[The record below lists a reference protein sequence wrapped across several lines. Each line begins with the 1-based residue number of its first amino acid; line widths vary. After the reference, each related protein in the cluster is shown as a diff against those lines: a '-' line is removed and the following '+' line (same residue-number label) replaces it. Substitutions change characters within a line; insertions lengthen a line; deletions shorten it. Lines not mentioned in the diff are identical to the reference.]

1 LRKSPVRLGLGDG
14 RYDVGLSIRLA
25 EAGLTR
31 TALHRIN
38 AGEICLLPPFAN
50 CCPCARARRL
60 EGVRAPALKED
71 QLVERKNDGIAP
83 RWLNRK
89 LAATL
94 GIGLG
99 ATLAL
104 SPLVWAENPTFL
116 DKPSSAA
123 PAVPQT
129 MTSPVALIQQQ
140 SLAPL
145 VKRVSPAVVNISVSQ
160 KTDGEAMVE
169 EPELAPS
176 PGSPSSP
183 FDDLLR
189 RFFEEQ
195 SPGGQRHLFPPIP
208 GGQAKRIALGSGFII
223 DPSGYVVTNS
233 HVIGD
238 AGKVE
243 VTLQDNTKYT
253 AKIIGRDPKTD
264 IAVLKI
270 NTDKTL
276 PYVTFGDSSAAQ
288 VGDWVMAVGNPFG
301 LGGTVTTGIISAR
314 GRDIH
319 SGPFD
324 DFLQID
330 APINRGNSGGPTF
343 NLEGEVIGI
352 NTAIY
357 SPNGGSVGIGFA
369 VPSNVAK
376 TVVAQ
381 LKEHGKVSRGWL
393 GVQIQEVTP
402 AIAAS
407 LGLHGEQGALVSVVT
422 SDSPGAKAGLKQGDV
437 ILSFNDKEVVH
448 LRDLPRLVAG
458 TAPDSHATMTVW
470 RSGQTI
476 HLQGTVG
483 ELSNNEQVATA
494 SGGEEEQPVRA
505 EALGMHFS
513 PLTSQLRRELH
524 LAKDVRGVVVT
535 RVDSGSA
542 ADDVG
547 LSEGDVLVA
556 IDQQPV
562 NTPQEAAEKLN
573 EAAASPK
580 KSALLL
586 LNRHGV
592 TQYVG
597 VSLGGDRG

>member
-1 LRKSPVRLGLGDG
+1 LAQINDHVTSRPRLGRSRAAALG
-14 RYDVGLSIRLA
+14 
-25 EAGLTR
+25 
-31 TALHRIN
+31 
-38 AGEICLLPPFAN
+38 F
-50 CCPCARARRL
+50 
-60 EGVRAPALKED
+60 
-71 QLVERKNDGIAP
+71 
-83 RWLNRK
+83 
-89 LAATL
+89 
-94 GIGLG
+94 GLG

-104 SPLVWAENPTFL
+104 SPLVWADNPSVMN
-116 DKPSSAA
+116 KPSQAATAA
-123 PAVPQT
+123 PET
-129 MTSPVALIQQQ
+129 MTSPIALMQHQ
-140 SLAPL
+140 SFAPL
-145 VKRVSPAVVNISVSQ
+145 VKKVSPAVVNISVTQ
-160 KTDGEAMVE
+160 NATADGTAE
-169 EPELAPS
+169 ESDDAPS
-176 PGSPSSP
+176 PGFPKSP
-183 FDDLLR
+183 FDEMLR
-189 RFFEEQ
+189 RFFEQ
-195 SPGGQRHLFPPIP
+195 QNPSGQRHTFPQMP
-208 GGQAKRIALGSGFII
+208 GGEAHRIALGSGFIV
-223 DPSGYVVTNS
+223 DPAGYVVTNS
-233 HVIGD
+233 HVVGN
-238 AGKVE
+238 ASKVE
-243 VTLQDNTKYT
+243 VTLQDESKYM

-270 NTDKTL
+270 NADKPL

-369 VPSNVAK
+369 VPSRVAK
-376 TVVAQ
+376 NVVAQ
-381 LKEHGKVSRGWL
+381 LEQHGKISRGWL

-407 LGLHGEQGALVSVVT
+407 LGLQGPHGALVAVVT
-422 SDSPGAKAGLKQGDV
+422 PNSPGAKAGLKQGDV
-437 ILSFNDKEVVH
+437 VLAFNGGDVGR
-448 LRDLPRLVAG
+448 LRDLPRLVAE
-458 TAPDSHATMTVW
+458 TAPDTNAKLKVW
-470 RSGQTI
+470 RNGQTVE
-476 HLQGTVG
+476 LQTTVG
-483 ELSNNEQVATA
+483 ELPNTDQAVAS
-494 SGGEEEQPVRA
+494 SGQDEAQSPRA
-505 EALGMHFS
+505 EASGMHFA
-513 PLTSQLRRELH
+513 PLSNQLRQELRV
-524 LAKDVRGVVVT
+524 AKDVQGVAIT
-535 RVDSGSA
+535 RVEPGTA

-547 LSEGDVLVA
+547 LSAGDVVVA

-562 NTPQEAAEKLN
+562 KTPQEAAAKLK

-597 VSLGGDRG
+597 VNLDGNKG

>member
-1 LRKSPVRLGLGDG
+1 LQDQLCSDPLS
-14 RYDVGLSIRLA
+14 LSIA
-25 EAGLTR
+25 SA
-31 TALHRIN
+31 
-38 AGEICLLPPFAN
+38 
-50 CCPCARARRL
+50 ARAL
-60 EGVRAPALKED
+60 APEED
-71 QLVERKNDGIAP
+71 QLVQSKNDCVRHP
-83 RWLNRK
+83 WLNRK
-89 LAATL
+89 RAAAL
-94 GIGLG
+94 GFGLG
-99 ATLAL
+99 TTLAL
-104 SPLVWAENPTFL
+104 SPLVWAENPPIGGTL
-116 DKPSSAA
+116 PQTTQ
-123 PAVPQT
+123 AVPQT
-129 MTSPVALIQQQ
+129 MTSPVALMQHQ

-145 VKRVSPAVVNISVSQ
+145 VKKVSPAVVNISVSHR
-160 KTDGEAMVE
+160 TDADAVTE

-176 PGSPSSP
+176 PGFPNSP
-183 FDDLLR
+183 FDQFMR
-189 RFFEEQ
+189 RFFEQQ
-195 SPGGQRHLFPPIP
+195 SPGDKPYPFSQVP
-208 GGQAKRIALGSGFII
+208 GNPVKRIALGSGFII

-233 HVIGD
+233 HVVGD

-243 VTLQDNTKYT
+243 VTLQDNSKYP
-253 AKIIGRDPKTD
+253 AKIVGLDPKTD
-264 IAVLKI
+264 IAILKI
-270 NTDKTL
+270 TADKPL

-376 TVVAQ
+376 AVLTQ
-381 LKEHGKVSRGWL
+381 LEEHGKVSRGWL

-407 LGLHGEQGALVSVVT
+407 LGLHGEHGALVAVV
-422 SDSPGAKAGLKQGDV
+422 SPESPGAKSGLKQGDV
-437 ILSFNDKEVVH
+437 ILSFNGTDVDH
-448 LRDLPRLVAG
+448 LRDLPRLVA
-458 TAPDSHATMTVW
+458 AARPDSHAAMTLW
-470 RSGQTI
+470 RNGQTI
-476 HLQGTVG
+476 QLQATVG
-483 ELSNNEQVATA
+483 ELADNDQVASAT
-494 SGGEEEQPVRA
+494 GKEEEQPA
-505 EALGMHFS
+505 QADALGMHFS
-513 PLTSQLRRELH
+513 PLTSELRRELH
-524 LAKDVRGVVVT
+524 LGKDAHGVVVA
-535 RVDSGSA
+535 RLDSGSP

-547 LSEGDVLVA
+547 LNSGDILVA
-556 IDQQPV
+556 VNQQPV
-562 NTPQEAAEKLN
+562 NTPKEAASKLK
-573 EAAASPK
+573 EIAASPK

-597 VSLGGDRG
+597 VSLGEDRG